1 MEATEQI
8 SSLVEQRPSILG
20 AKQEDAE
27 SRPDDPAEKP
37 VVPDH
42 FRAPEPI
49 QRKTQ
54 ARLNYDPFEADIFLE
69 ILDTQTGEVLR
80 RFPAEKASEDEATNR
95 GGAILNWL
103 PDPMRPFIVPD
114 TARR

>member
-54 ARLNYDPFEADIFLE
+54 ARLNYDPFEADVFLE
-69 ILDTQTGEVLR
+69 ILDTQQAKSCDAFLPR
-80 RFPAEKASEDEATNR
+80 RPRKTKRRNAAARFSTS
-95 GGAILNWL
+95 W

>member
-42 FRAPEPI
+42 FRSPEPI
-49 QRKTQ
+49 
-54 ARLNYDPFEADIFLE
+54 
-69 ILDTQTGEVLR
+69 
-80 RFPAEKASEDEATNR
+80 
-95 GGAILNWL
+95 
-103 PDPMRPFIVPD
+103 
-114 TARR
+114 